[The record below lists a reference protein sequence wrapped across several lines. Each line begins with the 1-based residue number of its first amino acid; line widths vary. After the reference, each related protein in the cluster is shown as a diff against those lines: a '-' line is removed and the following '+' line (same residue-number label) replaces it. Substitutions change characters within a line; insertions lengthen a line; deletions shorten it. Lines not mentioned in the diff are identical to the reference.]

1 MSRRPVATPSP
12 ATATARRGKDGAL
25 PEGYCPA
32 EESRKILDKTLVYR
46 LDSDLSTLSPGE
58 TRVLGSLVQV
68 GRILDELHNLQL
80 HHQAL
85 TARRELRRLDAELGH
100 PDRTRDLL
108 ELDDL
113 FQGPIA
119 TTLENDLVPF
129 LPVDGWTEGKN
140 VYPWAI
146 ARDEV
151 EAFLERHPDERPSIL
166 GLHTAVRR
174 ATAAN
179 VRRDLATL
187 DRRPVLDGLHP
198 GLRARLDKLARR
210 PDRSVLYA
218 VPFSVAWPEP
228 LGRAATHLLAAADS
242 IRDENR
248 DLAAYLRLRAGD
260 LLDDDNEAGDAA
272 WVRGDLGRLDAV
284 IGAYEVYD
292 DDLYGAKAFFAV
304 SLFLR
309 DEPATAAL
317 RRALED
323 LHQVEA
329 ALPYESRRRSIRT
342 DIPASS
348 ADILAAFGG
357 GKTTGAEILPNDSDL
372 ARKYGRKI
380 LVRRN
385 LYTHPEAFARAFS
398 RWEAVI
404 DRDHQ
409 AALTPEGRYQQVV
422 WHEIGHYL
430 GPTTV
435 RDGRSIEGSLE
446 DDASPIEE
454 LKAELVA
461 QFAAHRLRELGH
473 LTDAEVQGI
482 AAGATLA
489 SLRPVKPIRSQ
500 PYPTLWL
507 MEFNWFLE
515 KGYLIYEDG
524 SLWPRWER
532 HEAAVTGMLREV
544 LRIQD
549 TGSKADAAA
558 FIERYTTWDD
568 RHETLARAMRAA
580 EQSRYARQVYGL
592 LDEPGASSS
601 R

>member
-1 MSRRPVATPSP
+1 V
-12 ATATARRGKDGAL
+12 AL
-25 PEGYCPA
+25 PAGYWPA

-46 LDSDLSTLSPGE
+46 LESDLSTLTPGE
-58 TRVLGSLVQV
+58 RRVLGSLVEV
-68 GRILDELHNLQL
+68 GKILDDLHDLQV

-85 TARRELRRLDAELGH
+85 SARKELRRLHAELGQ
-100 PDRTRDLL
+100 PSRTKDLL
-108 ELDDL
+108 ELDEL

-129 LPVDGWTEGKN
+129 LPVDPWNEGKN
-140 VYPWAI
+140 VYPWNI
-146 ARDEV
+146 SRDEV
-151 EAFLERHPDERPSIL
+151 ESFLETHPDERPSIL
-166 GLHTAVRR
+166 GLQTAVRR

-179 VRRDLATL
+179 LKRDLATL
-187 DRRPVLDGLHP
+187 DRRPVLDGNHP
-198 GLRARLDKLARR
+198 GLRASLDRLSRR
-210 PDRSVLYA
+210 PDRAVLYA

-228 LGRAATHLLAAADS
+228 LARATAHLIAAADG
-242 IRDENR
+242 IKDENR
-248 DLAAYLRLRAGD
+248 DLAAYLRLRARD
-260 LLDDDNEAGDAA
+260 LLHDDNEAGDAA

-317 RRALED
+317 RRAMDD
-323 LHQVEA
+323 LDRVEA
-329 ALPYESRRRSIRT
+329 ALPYESRRRLDRN
-342 DIPASS
+342 IPGTS

-357 GKTTGAEILPNDSDL
+357 GKTTGAEILPNDADL
-372 ARKYGRKI
+372 TRKYGRKI

-385 LYTHPEAFARAFS
+385 LYMHPEAFARARS

-409 AALTPEGRYQQVV
+409 AALTAEGRYQQVV

-430 GPTTV
+430 GPIKTET
-435 RDGRSIEGSLE
+435 GHAIESALE

-461 QFAAHRLRELGH
+461 QFAAHKLRELGH

-489 SLRPVKPIRSQ
+489 SLRPVRPIRSQ

-515 KGYLIYEDG
+515 QGYLVYEDG
-524 SLWPRWER
+524 SLWIRWDR
-532 HEAAVTGMLREV
+532 HEQAVTGMLRQV

-549 TGSKADAAA
+549 TGSKADAAS
-558 FIERYTTWDD
+558 FIEQYTAWDD
-568 RHETLARAMRAA
+568 RHEALARAMRGA

-592 LDEPGASSS
+592 LDETGASSS

>member
-1 MSRRPVATPSP
+1 MSRRPVATPAAARTP
-12 ATATARRGKDGAL
+12 AARRSDASL
-25 PEGYCPA
+25 PEGYWPA

-46 LDSDLSTLSPGE
+46 LESDLSTITPGE
-58 TRVLGSLVQV
+58 RRVLDSLVAV
-68 GRILDELHNLQL
+68 GRILDDLRDLQV

-85 TARRELRRLDAELGH
+85 TARRELRRLHAELGE

-108 ELDDL
+108 ELDEL

-129 LPVDGWTEGKN
+129 LPVDPWTEGKN

-146 ARDEV
+146 ERDEV
-151 EAFLERHPDERPSIL
+151 ESFLERHPDARPSIL
-166 GLHTAVRR
+166 GLQTAVRR

-179 VRRDLATL
+179 LRRDLATL
-187 DRRPVLDGLHP
+187 DRRPVLDGSHP
-198 GLRARLDKLARR
+198 GLRGRLDRLARR
-210 PDRSVLYA
+210 PSAAMLYA
-218 VPFSVAWPEP
+218 VPYSVAWPEP
-228 LGRAATHLLAAADS
+228 IARAAAHLVAASDA

-248 DLAAYLRLRAGD
+248 DLAAFLRLRARD
-260 LLDDDNEAGDAA
+260 LLHDDNEAGDAA

-317 RRALED
+317 RRALDD

-329 ALPYESRRRSIRT
+329 ALPYESRRVLRS

-357 GKTTGAEILPNDSDL
+357 GKSTGAEILPNDADL
-372 ARKYGRKI
+372 TRKYGRKI

-385 LYTHPEAFARAFS
+385 LYTHPEAFARARS
-398 RWEAVI
+398 RWDAVI

-430 GPTTV
+430 GPATV
-435 RDGRSIEGSLE
+435 RTGKSIEGSLE

-454 LKAELVA
+454 LKAELVS
-461 QFAAHRLRELGH
+461 QFAAHELRELGH
-473 LTDAEVQGI
+473 LTDTEVQGI

-507 MEFNWFLE
+507 MTFNWFLE
-515 KGYLIYEDG
+515 QGYLVYEDG
-524 SLWPRWER
+524 SLWIRWDR
-532 HEAAVTGMLREV
+532 HREAVTGMLREV

-580 EQSRYARQVYGL
+580 EKSRYARQVYGL
-592 LDEPGASSS
+592 LDDAGASSS

>member
-12 ATATARRGKDGAL
+12 ARQATGRGSAAAL
-25 PEGYCPA
+25 PDGYWSS
-32 EESRKILDKTLVYR
+32 EEARKILDQTLVYR
-46 LDSDLSTLSPGE
+46 LESDLSTLSPGE
-58 TRVLGSLVQV
+58 RRVLGSLVEV
-68 GRILDELHNLQL
+68 GRTLDDLHNLQL

-85 TARRELRRLDAELGH
+85 SARRELHRLDTELGH
-100 PDRTRDLL
+100 PDRTRELM

-119 TTLENDLVPF
+119 TTLENELQPF
-129 LPVDGWTEGKN
+129 LPVDPWTEGKN

-146 ARDEV
+146 GRDEV
-151 EAFLERHPDERPSIL
+151 ESFLARQPEARPSIL

-179 VRRDLATL
+179 LRRDLATL

-210 PDRSVLYA
+210 PDRAVLYA
-218 VPFSVAWPEP
+218 VPYSVAWPEP
-228 LGRAATHLLAAADS
+228 LGRAAGQLTAAADA
-242 IRDENR
+242 IKDENK
-248 DLAAYLRLRAGD
+248 DLASYLRLRARD

-309 DEPATAAL
+309 DEAATSAL

-329 ALPYESRRRSIRT
+329 ALPYESRRRLSS
-342 DIPASS
+342 DIPGTS

-357 GKTTGAEILPNDSDL
+357 GKTTGAEILPNDADL
-372 ARKYGRKI
+372 TRKYGRKI

-385 LYTHPEAFARAFS
+385 LYPHPEAFARARS

-404 DRDHQ
+404 DRDQQ

-430 GPTTV
+430 GPATV
-435 RDGRSIEGSLE
+435 RTGQSIEASLE

-461 QFAAHRLRELGH
+461 QFAAHKLRELGH

-515 KGYLIYEDG
+515 QGYLVYEDG
-524 SLWPRWER
+524 SLWIRWDR
-532 HEAAVTGMLREV
+532 HAEAVTGMLREV

-558 FIERYTTWDD
+558 FIERYTSWDD
-568 RHETLARAMRAA
+568 RHEALARAMRAA
-580 EQSRYARQVYGL
+580 ERSRYARQVYGL
-592 LDEPGASSS
+592 LDEEHPA
-601 R
+601 RTV